1 MLHVDTLHVAL
12 LLHLSLS
19 FDGENGRYGAKRAD
33 DARKIEFDEFFTFFT
48 GQKVGQWK
56 CKEQIL
62 LRETSHIFCR
72 CTHFCAYCRQ
82 GC

>member
-19 FDGENGRYGAKRAD
+19 FDGENGRYGTKRAD

-48 GQKVGQWK
+48 GQRVGQ
-56 CKEQIL
+56 
-62 LRETSHIFCR
+62 
-72 CTHFCAYCRQ
+72 
-82 GC
+82 